1 MIAFLILMGLG
12 LSVAL
17 LLPDSDGDGAG
28 GSEEQAPDTPEIYSE
43 GNDQIIAEGA
53 QEGVAA
59 YWNGLVGEGEVTQ
72 AEADALIGG
81 ADYVQGAMNVD
92 AAGGDDLALGSEGND
107 IIDTGAGDDV
117 ADGGLGDDEVQ
128 LGEGSDVY
136 GVDWRVI
143 DYPDD
148 FQSFPNDYAP
158 FGTEADYEG
167 GDDTVSGGGGNDF
180 IADGYGANVLKG
192 RGGADLL
199 VAVDQDGV
207 TPDEIYAGSGD
218 DRIFVDEGDFV
229 TTAAGADIVTIE
241 IHGTVEEG
249 YQVITISDFNPE
261 EDRLEVLERVG
272 EYDDERITDPVTVED
287 LEDGTG
293 ALLSI
298 GGVPVAVLI
307 GGQGMT
313 VEDIV
318 I

>member
-1 MIAFLILMGLG
+1 MILMGLG
-12 LSVAL
+12 LSAAL
-17 LLPDSDGDGAG
+17 LLPDRGEDGDSA
-28 GSEEQAPDTPEIYSE
+28 EQAPDEPEIFSE
-43 GNDQIIAEGA
+43 GNDRIISEGA

-72 AEADALIGG
+72 AEADALTAA

-92 AAGGDDLALGSEGND
+92 AAGGDDLVLGSAGND
-107 IIDTGAGDDV
+107 TIDTGVGDDI
-117 ADGGLGDDEVQ
+117 ADGGLGDDQVL

-136 GVDWRVI
+136 GVDWRSI

-148 FQSFPNDYAP
+148 YQSFPNDFAP
-158 FGTEADYEG
+158 FASEADYEG
-167 GDDTVSGGGGNDF
+167 GDDTVSGEGGNDF

-207 TPDEIYAGSGD
+207 TPDQVFAGSGD
-218 DRIFVDEGDFV
+218 DEIFVDEGDFV
-229 TTAAGADIVTIE
+229 TTGAGADDVTVE
-241 IHGTVEEG
+241 IHGSVEAG
-249 YQVITISDFNPE
+249 YQVVTISDFNPA

-272 EYDDERITDPVTVED
+272 EYDDRSITDPVTVED

-313 VEDIV
+313 VEDILV
-318 I
+318 